1 MKKLIIPF
9 MALLLVQCQDFQPN
23 VSSNSELST
32 VNKQLL
38 SELKVR
44 DSVISAMA
52 NTFATIESN
61 LNSIKQQE
69 SIITINAKGIE
80 GANNE
85 ESINNDINL
94 IYKMMLDNRN
104 RVENLQQLLNRA
116 NIKNA
121 DLQKSIDQLV
131 AKIEAK
137 DAEIASLR
145 QRLEEM
151 NINVCL
157 LDSALNQE
165 LGRRIENEA
174 TIARQDADLHTGYY
188 IIGSEREL
196 KDVGVLDKRG
206 KFALGSRRAVN
217 EFNHD
222 VFTIIDIR
230 KTLTFPLST
239 KKANVVTAHSTSAYK
254 IYGDKL
260 VDSLVVTNYE
270 EFWRASKYLVIVV
283 Q

>member
-1 MKKLIIPF
+1 

-23 VSSNSELST
+23 KSADSELMAK
-32 VNKQLL
+32 NEQLQSAL
-38 SELKVR
+38 NVR
-44 DSVISAMA
+44 DSVITAMA
-52 NTFATIESN
+52 STFATIEAN
-61 LNSIKQQE
+61 LNSIKEQE

-80 GANNE
+80 GASNE

-104 RVENLQQLLNRA
+104 RVENLQQLLRQA

-151 NINVCL
+151 NINICL

-165 LGRRIENEA
+165 LGHRIENEA

-206 KFALGSRRAVN
+206 KFALGSRKAVA

-222 VFTIIDIR
+222 IFSIIDIR
-230 KTLTFPLST
+230 KTQSFPLST
-239 KKANVVTAHSTSAYK
+239 KKANVVTAHPTSAYK
-254 IYGDKL
+254 IYGDRKA
-260 VDSLVVTNYE
+260 DSLVITNYE